1 MHRAALAT
9 AAFLAWTLA
18 APCAG
23 AKIDSKIAEALSS
36 CLSFISNEEI
46 GALTADIEKAVAPD
60 ARRFEVGRSVEG
72 RPIWGL
78 EVGCAAR
85 GEAGCPAARILG
97 GLHGNECLSVA
108 IVIALMERL
117 VTPAPNDDVEFLG
130 TLLNETT
137 LVFVPLVN
145 PDGYSGVSAT
155 RENARGVDINRNFG
169 FAWISEGKRPF
180 SEPETRAVRAL
191 SDRYPFQIGLSYH
204 TVARYINGPWNHTPH
219 HPPEAALIEEMAGA
233 YRGDSTYETAFGWD
247 WYDIYGDLDDWSLG
261 VWGALNWTVE
271 LRSDRELELELHAK
285 GFDALMSYLFL
296 GLRGTVVDPADGRGV
311 SARIETDDGSSPV
324 FTGGDGDFHKILL
337 PGSYR
342 LAVYAPSYAPKE
354 LEVEVAR
361 DAVTSVDFELERA
374 SATASCPGFQ
384 VEQMT
389 LGATIPRSL
398 DTESYPNDSVAWSA
412 LGPPDGVAYSLTRG
426 GSITLNFGSKIV
438 TDLPG
443 DDLEVFSGTNS
454 ADPYAVFVAEDRD
467 GPYTF
472 LGEDKGTSRFDLEEV
487 GMQSARYVRIVDRG
501 DSPLT
506 EDSPGFDLDAVE
518 NLSPLESP
526 RLPRDSGCGC
536 SAKASRSF
544 RIFDLLARLLAPVP
558 FF

>member
-9 AAFLAWTLA
+9 AAFLAGTLA
-18 APCAG
+18 APFAQ
-23 AKIDSKIAEALSS
+23 AKIGAEVAEALSS

-46 GALTADIEKAVAPD
+46 GALTADIEHTVAPD

-78 EVGCAAR
+78 EMGCAAR
-85 GEAGCPAARILG
+85 GEVGCPAARILG

-108 IVIALMERL
+108 MVIALMERL
-117 VTPAPNDDVEFLG
+117 VSESPNDDSG
-130 TLLNETT
+130 LLDALLANAT

-169 FAWISEGKRPF
+169 FAWISEGTRPF
-180 SEPETRAVRAL
+180 SEPETRAVRAS
-191 SDRYPFQIGLSYH
+191 SDRYRFQIGLSYH

-233 YRGDSTYETAFGWD
+233 YKGDSTYETAFGWD

-261 VWGALNWTVE
+261 VWGTLNWTVE
-271 LRSDRELELELHAK
+271 LRSDRDLEFEVHAK

-296 GLRGTVVDPADGRGV
+296 GLRGTVVDAADGRSV

-324 FTGGDGDFHKILL
+324 FTDSDGDFHKILL

-342 LAVYAPSYAPKE
+342 IAVHAPSYAPKE
-354 LEVEVAR
+354 LDVEIEQ
-361 DAVTSVDFELERA
+361 DAVASVELGLERE
-374 SATASCPGFQ
+374 SATAPCHGFQ

-389 LGATIPRSL
+389 LGATIPRNL
-398 DTESYPNDSVAWSA
+398 DTESYPNDTVAWAA

-426 GSITLNFGSKIV
+426 GSITLNFDSKII

-443 DDLEVFSGTNS
+443 DDLEVLSGTDS

-467 GPYTF
+467 GPYVS
-472 LGEDKGTSRFDLEEV
+472 LGEKIGTSRFDLEDA
-487 GMQSARYVRIVDRG
+487 GLQSARYVRIVDRG
-501 DSPLT
+501 DSPLS
-506 EDSPGFDLDAVE
+506 EDSPGFDLDAAV

-526 RLPRDSGCGC
+526 LLPRVDGCGC
-536 SAKASRSF
+536 SAGAKRSF
-544 RIFDLLARLLAPVP
+544 QILNLLARLLAS
-558 FF
+558 